1 MTYALKHCRAYYA
14 APPDRLHPWQ
24 CLLLFLLIIP
34 TIFVFVES
42 LCF

>member
-1 MTYALKHCRAYYA
+1 MAHALKLCRSYHV
-14 APPDRLHPWQ
+14 APPHRLHPWQ

-42 LCF
+42 LYP